1 MNIAYLLDATALI
14 LLILAFIKKKSKTI
28 PILILTIRLL
38 IAVGGTASPDMLNM
52 MYRFNDGNYGDL
64 PIGFTVIYKA
74 IREAGF
80 SFSGFKILYMA
91 SIYIPIYKIY
101 KKHSTHIAAAL
112 ALLILFPL
120 PDFTSQIRNS
130 LAAVYAMVALLWY
143 IRSEKQWSWL
153 WYTIVICLC
162 GSIHPATLVYLV
174 ALFSKFNIKVRE
186 MALAMVFFAFLVLVM
201 LKTGLLYK
209 LVTMVTSYGRF
220 TQWFANG
227 ETWGNNL
234 PIFLFTTVGQFAAT
248 MTMAYACNRIA
259 VQQRTNL
266 ELQDYYRRRK
276 VIPLSANEVQRLT
289 RVNALLMVVLPFY
302 VMSPMYFRMFKYVLI
317 LDYIVLCQAAFDRKR
332 KDNLLYLWVA
342 LLALMGNLVSKRNA
356 SPIIFDFTFLESFS
370 FSNITLFS

>member
-1 MNIAYLLDATALI
+1 MNIAYLLDATALV
-14 LLILAFIKKKSKTI
+14 LLILAFIKKKSKAI
-28 PILILTIRLL
+28 PLFIFAIRFL
-38 IAVGGTASPDMLNM
+38 IAVGGTQSADMLNM

-64 PIGFTVIYKA
+64 PVGFTVIYRT
-74 IREAGF
+74 IRDAGF
-80 SFSGFKILYMA
+80 SFSGFKMLYMA
-91 SIYIPIYKIY
+91 SIMIPIYTIY
-101 KKHSTHIAAAL
+101 KKHSTHMAAAL

-143 IRSEKQWSWL
+143 IRSNKQWSWL
-153 WYTIVICLC
+153 WYTIAICLC

-174 ALFSKFNIKVRE
+174 ALFSKFKIKVRE
-186 MALAMVFFAFLVLVM
+186 MALAMVFFACLVLFM
-201 LKTGLLYK
+201 LKSGLLYK
-209 LVTMVTSYGRF
+209 MVTMVTSYARF

-227 ETWGNNL
+227 ATSGNNIS
-234 PIFLFTTVGQFAAT
+234 IFFFTTFGQFAAT
-248 MTMAYACNRIA
+248 MTMAYASNRISA
-259 VQQRTNL
+259 QQRTNL
-266 ELQDYYRRRK
+266 ELADYYRRHR
-276 VIPLSANEVQRLT
+276 VIALSAVEVERIT

-302 VMSPMYFRMFKYVLI
+302 VMSPMYFRMFKYILI
-317 LDYIVLCQAAFDRKR
+317 LDYIVLSQAAFDRKR